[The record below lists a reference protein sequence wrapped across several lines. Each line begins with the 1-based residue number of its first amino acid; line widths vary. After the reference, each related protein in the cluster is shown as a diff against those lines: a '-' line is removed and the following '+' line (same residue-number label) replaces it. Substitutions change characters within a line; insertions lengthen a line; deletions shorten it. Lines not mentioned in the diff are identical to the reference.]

1 MRVFMLMRENRK
13 HYYLFGQ
20 VLERIEA
27 FCRENDSDADPKDLS
42 QRVEQDYVREDPCFC
57 LLVAEADGK
66 VAGHL
71 LASLDTWMGRK
82 FLTVVQMA
90 IDKHSGVPLSE
101 LRAGLDM
108 LTSWGELNM
117 AVGIQALVPP
127 GGAHSRR
134 LRRFYGMVEHKVLLR
149 KEF

>member
-1 MRVFMLMRENRK
+1 MKVFMLMRENRK
-13 HYYLFGQ
+13 HYYLLGQ
-20 VLERIEA
+20 VLDRIEA
-27 FCRENDSDADPKDLS
+27 FCREHDSDADPKSLS
-42 QRVEQDYVREDPCFC
+42 QRVEQDYVSEEPCFC
-57 LLVAEADGK
+57 LLVAEWNGK
-66 VAGHL
+66 VSGHL

-90 IDKHSGVPLSE
+90 IDKHSGVPVAE

-127 GGAHSRR
+127 GGAHARR
-134 LRRFYGMVEHKVLLR
+134 LRRFYGLQDHKILMR